1 MSLKE
6 KPKIDTRW
14 QKALKILEL
23 PDGIVQDNKADNHFL
38 VRAEKDPVLSYSIK
52 FFPVYDENGKVSKY
66 RGECNCVD
74 YMYRSSTDI
83 EHRCKHILV
92 YFLAK
97 ARGKRIKKVDVTDFI
112 T

>member
-1 MSLKE
+1 MSLNE
-6 KPKIDTRW
+6 KKIDTRW

-23 PDGIVQDNKADNHFL
+23 PDGIIQNNKADNHFL
-38 VRAEKDPVLSYSIK
+38 VRAENDPVLFYEIQ
-52 FFPVYDENGKVSKY
+52 FDPVYDENGKVIKY
-66 RGECNCVD
+66 RGKCNCID
-74 YMYRSSTDI
+74 FMHRSNQDI

-97 ARGKRIKKVDVTDFI
+97 ARGRRIRKVDVTNFI